1 MPLERLKNKIE
12 EFVAEHL
19 PDEPPKRKN
28 RNKIIHECIW
38 GTQLFDENEIILLD
52 TPLLQRLRRIH
63 QTGFAYYT
71 FPTAVHSRFDH
82 TLGTV
87 TQCSRLAK
95 ELQTKQET
103 KQGTLMKDLLIPLR
117 LSALLHDCGHG
128 IFSHTSEELY
138 GLLDEMQEATKE
150 GAEFGDGPKPHEILS
165 SLIVQSEP
173 FKDYIEKVI
182 PECDTKQ
189 ISEYI
194 IGIAD
199 NSSKYKAEILCSIF
213 DGDKID
219 YIHRD
224 AHFSGL
230 PLEIDLDRL
239 WYGIDIMPITI
250 GGVEYQKLSISHS
263 ATEPLEQMMFHRTML
278 FLTLYQHQKVRACDC
293 MFKGIV
299 EYIRNTGLGVRMG
312 HRTVTFNNIEDFLWG
327 TDDEFF
333 VIGLDSKDT
342 NLRRLMD
349 DLLERRLFHR
359 VLAISSR
366 TIDDPDGPGY
376 ADLMKY
382 RDETS
387 PESYRY
393 LRSLAEEI
401 CREAVKK
408 RLNVLPEQ
416 IWIDLPANVEAGK
429 DAEDA
434 FVHVVTEAA
443 QDKSPDKYEFIRA
456 MEIFPID
463 RWVRQIEMYKWQGSV
478 FAPPEIQEEIALIAQ
493 QVIENRFRF
502 RFKPQAF
509 TECHLVPPKK

>member
-12 EFVAEHL
+12 EFVDEHL
-19 PDEPPKRKN
+19 PNKPPKPKN

-38 GTQLFDENEIILLD
+38 GTHLFYENEIILLG

-95 ELQTKQET
+95 ELQS
-103 KQGTLMKDLLIPLR
+103 KQGNLMEGLLIPLR

-150 GAEFGDGPKPHEILS
+150 GAEFENEPKPHEILS
-165 SLIVQSEP
+165 SLIVQSKP

-182 PECDTKQ
+182 PDCDTKQ

-194 IGIAD
+194 TGIAD

-230 PLEIDLDRL
+230 PLKIDLDRL
-239 WYGIDIMPITI
+239 WYGIDIMKIPID
-250 GGVEYQKLSISHS
+250 GVEYQKLSISHS

-278 FLTLYQHQKVRACDC
+278 FPTLYQHQKVRACDC

-333 VIGLDSKDT
+333 AVGLDSKDT
-342 NLRRLMD
+342 NLRPLMNN
-349 DLLERRLFHR
+349 LLERRLFHR

-366 TIDDPDGPGY
+366 TIKDPDGHGY
-376 ADLMKY
+376 ADLITY
-382 RDETS
+382 RGETS
-387 PESYRY
+387 PESYRH

-401 CREAVKK
+401 CKEAVKK
-408 RLNVLPEQ
+408 GLGVLPEQ
-416 IWIDLPANVEAGK
+416 IWIDLPENVKVGR
-429 DAEDA
+429 DAEEA
-434 FVHVVTEAA
+434 FVHIV
-443 QDKSPDKYEFIRA
+443 QDESLNKYDFIPA
-456 MEIFPID
+456 MKIFPID
-463 RWVRQIEMYKWQGSV
+463 HWVRQIEMYKWQGSV
-478 FAPPEIQEEIALIAQ
+478 FAPPEIQEEIAPIAQ
-493 QVIENRFRF
+493 QVIENRFGF
-502 RFKPQAF
+502 QFKPQAF
-509 TECHLVPPKK
+509 TECQLVPPNK

>member
-1 MPLERLKNKIE
+1 MPLERLKNKIG
-12 EFVAEHL
+12 EFVDEHL
-19 PDEPPKRKN
+19 PNEPPKRKN

-38 GTQLFDENEIILLD
+38 GTRLFYENEIILLD

-63 QTGFAYYT
+63 QTGFAYHT

-87 TQCSRLAK
+87 TQCSRLAEELYSKQK
-95 ELQTKQET
+95 E
-103 KQGTLMKDLLIPLR
+103 LMKDLINPLR

-150 GAEFGDGPKPHEILS
+150 GAEFENGPKPHEILS
-165 SLIVQSEP
+165 SLIVRSEP

-182 PECDTKQ
+182 PDCDTKQ
-189 ISEYI
+189 ISECI
-194 IGIAD
+194 TGIAD
-199 NSSKYKAEILCSIF
+199 NSSMYRAEILCSIF

-239 WYGIDIMPITI
+239 WYGIDIKKIPID
-250 GGVEYQKLSISHS
+250 GVEYQKLSISHS
-263 ATEPLEQMMFHRTML
+263 ATEPLEQLMFHRTML
-278 FLTLYQHQKVRACDC
+278 FPTLYQHQKVRACDC

-299 EYIRNTGLGVRMG
+299 EYIRRMGCGVKMG
-312 HRTVTFNNIEDFLWG
+312 HRTVTFNNVEDFLWG

-333 VIGLDSKDT
+333 AIGFYSKDRSL
-342 NLRRLMD
+342 NHLIN
-349 DLLERRLFHR
+349 DLLMRRLFHR

-366 TIDDPDGPGY
+366 TIDDPDGQGY
-376 ADLMKY
+376 AELLTY
-382 RDETS
+382 RGETS
-387 PESYRY
+387 PESYRH

-401 CREAVKK
+401 CKEAVKK
-408 RLNVLPEQ
+408 GLGVLPEQ
-416 IWIDLPANVEAGK
+416 IWIDLPANVKAGK

-434 FVHVVTEAA
+434 FVYAA
-443 QDKSPDKYEFIRA
+443 QDESLDKYDFIPA

-478 FAPPEIQEEIALIAQ
+478 FAPPEIQEEIAPIAQ
-493 QVIENRFRF
+493 QVIENRFGF
-502 RFKPQAF
+502 RFKSSAF
-509 TECHLVPPKK
+509 TECHTIPPKK

>member
-1 MPLERLKNKIE
+1 MSLERLKNKIE
-12 EFVAEHL
+12 EFVDEHL
-19 PDEPPKRKN
+19 PNEPPKPKN

-38 GTQLFDENEIILLD
+38 GTQLFYENEIILLD

-87 TQCSRLAK
+87 TQCSRLVTVLAS
-95 ELQTKQET
+95 KQE
-103 KQGTLMKDLLIPLR
+103 KLMKGLLFPLR

-150 GAEFGDGPKPHEILS
+150 GAEFENGPKPHEILS

-173 FKDYIEKVI
+173 FKDYIEKAI
-182 PECDTKQ
+182 PDCDTKQ
-189 ISEYI
+189 ISECI
-194 IGIAD
+194 TGIAD
-199 NSSKYKAEILCSIF
+199 NSSKYRAEILCSIF

-230 PLEIDLDRL
+230 PLKIDLDRL
-239 WYGIDIMPITI
+239 WYGIDIMKIPIPPI
-250 GGVEYQKLSISHS
+250 DGVEYQKLSISHS

-278 FLTLYQHQKVRACDC
+278 FPTLYQHQKVRACDC

-333 VIGLDSKDT
+333 AVGLDSKDT
-342 NLRRLMD
+342 NLRRLMNN
-349 DLLERRLFHR
+349 LLE
-359 VLAISSR
+359 
-366 TIDDPDGPGY
+366 DDY
-376 ADLMKY
+376 
-382 RDETS
+382 
-387 PESYRY
+387 
-393 LRSLAEEI
+393 
-401 CREAVKK
+401 
-408 RLNVLPEQ
+408 
-416 IWIDLPANVEAGK
+416 
-429 DAEDA
+429 
-434 FVHVVTEAA
+434 
-443 QDKSPDKYEFIRA
+443 
-456 MEIFPID
+456 
-463 RWVRQIEMYKWQGSV
+463 
-478 FAPPEIQEEIALIAQ
+478 
-493 QVIENRFRF
+493 
-502 RFKPQAF
+502 F
-509 TECHLVPPKK
+509 TEY

>member
-1 MPLERLKNKIE
+1 MSLERLKNRIE
-12 EFVAEHL
+12 EFVDEHL
-19 PDEPPKRKN
+19 PHVPPKRKN

-38 GTQLFDENEIILLD
+38 GTKLFSEDEIILLD

-95 ELQTKQET
+95 ELQT

-182 PECDTKQ
+182 PDCDTKQ

-194 IGIAD
+194 TGIAD

-230 PLEIDLDRL
+230 PLKIDLDRL
-239 WYGIDIMPITI
+239 WYGIDIMKIPID
-250 GGVEYQKLSISHS
+250 GVEYQKLSISHS

-278 FLTLYQHQKVRACDC
+278 FPTLYQHQKVRACDC
-293 MFKGIV
+293 MFKGII

-312 HRTVTFNNIEDFLWG
+312 YRTVTFNNIEDFLWG

-333 VIGLDSKDT
+333 AVGLDSKDT
-342 NLRRLMD
+342 NLRRLMNN
-349 DLLERRLFHR
+349 LLERRLFHR

-366 TIDDPDGPGY
+366 TIDDPDGHGY
-376 ADLMKY
+376 ADLITY
-382 RDETS
+382 RGETS
-387 PESYRY
+387 PESYRH

-401 CREAVKK
+401 CKEAVKK
-408 RLNVLPEQ
+408 GLGVLPEQ
-416 IWIDLPANVEAGK
+416 IWIDLPENVKAGR
-429 DAEDA
+429 DAEEA
-434 FVHVVTEAA
+434 FVHIV
-443 QDKSPDKYEFIRA
+443 QDESLNKYDFIPA
-456 MEIFPID
+456 MKIFPID

-478 FAPPEIQEEIALIAQ
+478 FAPPEIQEEIAPIAQ
-493 QVIENRFRF
+493 QVIENRFGF

>member
-1 MPLERLKNKIE
+1 
-12 EFVAEHL
+12 
-19 PDEPPKRKN
+19 
-28 RNKIIHECIW
+28 
-38 GTQLFDENEIILLD
+38 
-52 TPLLQRLRRIH
+52 
-63 QTGFAYYT
+63 
-71 FPTAVHSRFDH
+71 
-82 TLGTV
+82 
-87 TQCSRLAK
+87 
-95 ELQTKQET
+95 
-103 KQGTLMKDLLIPLR
+103 MKDLLIPLR

-150 GAEFGDGPKPHEILS
+150 GAEFENEPKPHEILS
-165 SLIVQSEP
+165 SLIVQSDP

-182 PECDTKQ
+182 PDCDTKQ

-194 IGIAD
+194 TGIAD

-239 WYGIDIMPITI
+239 WYGIDIMKIPID
-250 GGVEYQKLSISHS
+250 GVEYQKLSISHS

-278 FLTLYQHQKVRACDC
+278 FPTLYQHQKVRACDC

-299 EYIRNTGLGVRMG
+299 EYIRNTGLGVRMR

-333 VIGLDSKDT
+333 AIGLDSKDT
-342 NLRRLMD
+342 NLCRLMN

-366 TIDDPDGPGY
+366 TIDDPGGHGY

-382 RDETS
+382 RGETS
-387 PESYRY
+387 PESYRH

-408 RLNVLPEQ
+408 GLGVLPEQ
-416 IWIDLPANVEAGK
+416 IWIDLPENVKVGR

-434 FVHVVTEAA
+434 FVHIV
-443 QDKSPDKYEFIRA
+443 QDESLDKYEFIPA

-478 FAPPEIQEEIALIAQ
+478 FAPPEIQEEIAPIAQ
-493 QVIENRFRF
+493 QVIENWFGF

-509 TECHLVPPKK
+509 TECHLVPPNK